1 MIPFLFHPRESALN
15 MSDASRLLQEG
26 IAVPRQAKDFHPTT
40 LKSEKFISERLIKTQ
55 TLKVE
60 RKMRGVW
67 RVSAVLTALVLVVSG
82 VAMFGYSGTMWKNG
96 IGEGGEKG
104 VIPLM
109 PPPFIQIAGASDI
122 KGGSVFFP
130 EKDAGISAYVNVGE
144 DVIDT
149 EDIKKLLES
158 DLFEQPVEN
167 FSANHIIGIVP
178 VPNYGGTVRPHVYVD
193 TEGWIVAYFTK
204 DEPASKIMQWSGT
217 DTNNPRIT
225 EIKTT
230 TLEDAIE
237 KLCNETGIDYVEVKP
252 KIKYYDFEFPDANGM
267 LLFVKTRATG
277 GSNYTY
283 VMIPSDYT
291 LYEASYSHYACNY
304 YGDCDHDEYRSYLK
318 VDGTTVN
325 KIEHWDAWGCDPDM
339 DIVYK
344 QYDIDSVFTV
354 GTPHTVEIT
363 YSHDMVDDGSAG
375 VATVLIYKTA

>member
-1 MIPFLFHPRESALN
+1 
-15 MSDASRLLQEG
+15 
-26 IAVPRQAKDFHPTT
+26 
-40 LKSEKFISERLIKTQ
+40 
-55 TLKVE
+55 
-60 RKMRGVW
+60 MRGVW
-67 RVSAVLTALVLVVSG
+67 KVSAVLTALVLVVSG

-109 PPPFIQIAGASDI
+109 PPPFIQIAGASGI

-130 EKDAGISAYVNVGE
+130 EEEAGISAYVNVGE

-252 KIKYYDFEFPDANGM
+252 EIKYYDFEFPDANGM

-304 YGDCDHDEYRSYLK
+304 YWDCYYDEYRSYLK

-325 KIEHWDAWGCDPDM
+325 KIEHDYGYPDM

-344 QYDIDSVFTV
+344 QYDIDNVFTV

-363 YSHDMVDDGSAG
+363 YSHGGDDGSAG
-375 VATVLIYKTA
+375 VATVLIYKAA